1 MKKVQQILLILSI
14 ILSTGFAG
22 AQINGTAGQPL
33 PSDAQNPV
41 YYFIESASD
50 GSFTFN
56 SFTGDFRG
64 NVIIC
69 PASAGKLMHKP
80 LSAAPTVDHALWAIV
95 NISGNNY
102 LKNKATGMYMSGSH
116 SAAVDYTG
124 KTFNYVLIGNNQYRM
139 YTTDAG
145 SSCTNTW
152 KDNLCDR
159 LNTGFQ
165 LNSMTAWYFIA
176 QPQTPLEVAILTAR
190 SAVLNSKQGIHPGQ
204 YSSESRT
211 TLNAAIAAAESVRDN
226 ASATEEDKTTATTT
240 LNNAITAYNN
250 SKNVIKI
257 STNENEYW
265 YFIKGQRGSTALSL
279 FAENQGAGKQVLNK
293 ERSLKDTQLWKVVAN
308 GDGYVIQNKADATY
322 MNGDAGASPV
332 NMGTK
337 AEIPAVNFKITKST
351 YANDVTDKID
361 FFLIENTG
369 ASVTFRVHSGSSSNN
384 FGLMNY
390 TGGASDNC
398 SFQFLTYD
406 PSDVLSI
413 AILNAE
419 NLYSKSPT
427 GINPGTYTTSVKS
440 TFRAAIDAAITINNG
455 NSTNTEKETAA
466 ISLAQAQTDFKA
478 ACNPIVLSTPEK
490 DVWYYISNVN
500 TVYANGKVI
509 VNQNNTAGTPILF
522 TDKSL
527 DPNKLWQFIDAGNG
541 KMSIKNRASGF
552 YIPANPRSEG
562 TSTTPVPFTATFL
575 GEDGQ
580 FTFNADGQNPLHAQQ
595 SGSVLVTWAGGLNTA
610 SAWRLEQLPEADNN
624 IEVSI
629 SGSTIKQRYT
639 ETGIG
644 NRNQT
649 LMYATL
655 NTSGLVGAVSL
666 KSVSVD
672 FSGTTNINAIERIK
686 IYASGNNTKLNTSTH
701 TLLGTIESPSSIQS
715 VNVNFETPLAIGLGS
730 TVIHFV
736 ADVSET
742 ASEGDKLAVRLLSVG
757 YENNGEKSYVP
768 TTKAAPFAT
777 TVFLKQSIVYT
788 PGDYNSVS
796 YRIPALITA
805 ADGSL
810 IVLTDKRKNHSGDL
824 PADIDV
830 VANRSTDGGKT
841 WSAPITVAQGTGNSN
856 GFGDAAIIKAKSG
869 KLIALFVNGTGFF
882 GSTAAN
888 PMKHFMST
896 STDNGL
902 TWSTPR
908 DITTQLYG
916 AGCSDPVRATW
927 LGSFF
932 GSGRG
937 LTTRSGRV
945 MAVIAVREPNKSTFQ
960 NYAVYSD
967 DEGETWKVSNT
978 AIVGGDEAKVV
989 ELNNGDILMSSRT
1002 GGNRLWAKSTDGG
1015 VTWGSKNSW
1024 SEIWGN
1030 ACDADIVRFTS
1041 TLDGFDKN
1049 RIIHTLPN
1057 ASDRRNLSMWL
1068 SYDEGT
1074 TWPVKKT
1081 ICPNTSAYSSITIL
1095 PDSTIGVYYETDG
1108 DQAYTMMFVNFSLD
1122 WLTNGVDKLKTST
1135 GFSQNK
1141 LSDINV
1147 YAENGYIRIKGSDA
1161 KPRVFMLNGVAVAD
1175 ESKLN
1180 PGIYIVEVENTIHK
1194 LTVK

>member
-1 MKKVQQILLILSI
+1 MRKIRQFLFILGI
-14 ILSTGFAG
+14 ILSTGLTG
-22 AQINGTAGQPL
+22 AQINGTAVQPTV
-33 PSDAQNPV
+33 SDTENPV

-56 SFTGDFRG
+56 NFTGDFRG

-69 PASAGKLMHKP
+69 PTAAGKLMHKP
-80 LSAAPTVDHALWAIV
+80 LSTAPTVDHALWAIV
-95 NISGNNY
+95 NISGTNY

-116 SAAVDYTG
+116 SAATDNTG
-124 KTFNYVLIGNNQYRM
+124 KAFNHVLIANNQYRM

-145 SSCTNTW
+145 TSCTVSWQN
-152 KDNLCDR
+152 NLCDR
-159 LNTGFQ
+159 MNTGFQ
-165 LNSMTAWYFIA
+165 INSLTAWFFIPQA
-176 QPQTPLEVAILTAR
+176 QTPLETAIASAR
-190 SAVLNSKQGIHPGQ
+190 AAIFQSKQGIHPGQ
-204 YSSESRT
+204 YTAESRN
-211 TLNAAIAAAESVRDN
+211 TLNAAIAAAQAVRDN
-226 ASATEEDKTTATTT
+226 TSATEEDKTNATTT
-240 LNNAITAYNN
+240 LNTAITTYTN

-257 STNENEYW
+257 SNTENQYW
-265 YFIKGQRGSTALSL
+265 YFIKGQRGSSSTSL
-279 FAENQGAGKQVLNK
+279 FAENQGAGKQILNK
-293 ERSLKDTQLWKVVAN
+293 ERALKDTQLWKVVAD
-308 GDGYVIQNKADATY
+308 GDGYIIQSKADATY
-322 MNGDAGASPV
+322 MNADAGASPV

-337 AEIPAVNFKITKST
+337 TEVPTVKFKLTQST
-351 YANDVTDKID
+351 HASDVTDKID

-369 ASVTFRVHSGSSSNN
+369 ASVSFRVHAGGSSNN

-390 TGGASDNC
+390 TGSAADNC

-419 NLYSKSPT
+419 TLYGKSPT
-427 GINPGTYTTSVKS
+427 GTNPGTYTTAVKG
-440 TFRAAIDAAITINNG
+440 TFRAAIDAAIATNNG
-455 NSTNTEKETAA
+455 NSTSTEKETAA
-466 ISLAQAQTDFKA
+466 LTLAQAQTDFQA
-478 ACNPIVLSTPEK
+478 ARNPIVLSTPEK

-509 VNQNNTAGTPILF
+509 VNQNNTAGTAISF

-541 KMSIKNRASGF
+541 KISIKNRASGL
-552 YIPANPRSEG
+552 YIPANPRNEG
-562 TSTTPVPFTATFL
+562 TTATAVAFTATFL

-580 FTFNADGQNPLHAQQ
+580 FTFNADGQTPLHAQQ
-595 SGSVLVTWAGGLNTA
+595 AGSLLVTWAGGLNTA

-624 IEVSI
+624 IQVSI

-649 LMYATL
+649 LMYTTL
-655 NTSGLVGAVSL
+655 TTSGLVGSVTL
-666 KSVSVD
+666 KSLTVD

-686 IYASGNNTKLNTSTH
+686 IYASGSNTKLNTATH
-701 TLLGTIESPSSIQS
+701 TLLGTIESPAAIQS
-715 VNVNFETPLAIGLGS
+715 VNVNLETPLAIGLGAN
-730 TVIHFV
+730 VIHFV
-736 ADVSET
+736 ADVAET
-742 ASEGDKLAVRLLSVG
+742 ANEGDKLAIRLLSVG
-757 YENNGEKSYVP
+757 YNNNGDKTYVP

-805 ADGSL
+805 DDGAL
-810 IVLTDKRKNHSGDL
+810 VVLTDKRKFHSGDL

-841 WSAPITVAQGTGNSN
+841 WSAPIMVAQGTGTSN
-856 GFGDAAIIKAKSG
+856 GFGDAAIIKSNSG

-888 PMKHFMST
+888 PMKHYMST

-916 AGCSDPVRATW
+916 AGCPDPVRATW
-927 LGSFF
+927 QGSFF

-1015 VTWGSKNSW
+1015 VSWGTKNSW

-1030 ACDADIVRFTS
+1030 ACDADIIRFTS

-1049 RIIHTLPN
+1049 RILHTLPN
-1057 ASDRRNLSMWL
+1057 ASDRRNLSMWI

-1095 PDSTIGVYYETDG
+1095 SDSTIGVYYETDG
-1108 DQAYTMMFVNFSLD
+1108 DQPYTMMFVNFSLD
-1122 WLTNGVDKLKTST
+1122 WLTNGADKLKTST

-1161 KPRVFMLNGVAVAD
+1161 KPRVFMLNGVAVAA